1 MPLLLTLGACA
12 AFPRSD
18 PLTIDVTGIEPL
30 PGQGMELRLGISI
43 RVQNPNDVAVQYTG
57 VALDLDLNGHRLASG
72 VSDAVGNIPR
82 YGETVFTIPVT
93 ISALNVARQLMGFM
107 DESSAEQISYRVRG
121 KLEGGLFGTRRF
133 TDEGSFDLDLTAR
146 ND

>member
-1 MPLLLTLGACA
+1 
-12 AFPRSD
+12 
-18 PLTIDVTGIEPL
+18 
-30 PGQGMELRLGISI
+30 
-43 RVQNPNDVAVQYTG
+43 
-57 VALDLDLNGHRLASG
+57 
-72 VSDAVGNIPR
+72 VGNIPR